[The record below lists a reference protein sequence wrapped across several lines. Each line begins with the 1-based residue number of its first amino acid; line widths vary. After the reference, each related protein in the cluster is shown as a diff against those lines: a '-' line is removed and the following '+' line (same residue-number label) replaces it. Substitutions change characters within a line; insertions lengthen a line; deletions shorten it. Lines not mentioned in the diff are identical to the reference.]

1 MKRIDFNCDMGE
13 SFGVW
18 RMGQDAE
25 VMPWISSASIA
36 CGMHAGDP
44 ATMQA
49 TVALARRHRV
59 AIGAHVSL
67 PDLQGFGR
75 RAMAITPADLHAL
88 VIYQLGA
95 LDGFAR
101 AAGTR
106 LRHVKAHGALYHQ
119 ANADPALAEAFAG
132 ATHAVDPA
140 LRVVTQPDGA
150 LQHAAAARGLS
161 VLREA
166 FVDRGYGADGRL
178 LARGTP
184 GALLTPPQAAAQALA
199 LATRGAIIAFGGVTV
214 PVSAD
219 TLCMHGDRDDAATLA
234 QAIHAVLVG
243 ANIAIEA
250 SP

>member
-49 TVALARRHRV
+49 TVALARRHHV

-75 RAMAITPADLHAL
+75 RTMAITPADLHAL
-88 VIYQLGA
+88 VIYQIGA

-150 LQHAAAARGLS
+150 L
-161 VLREA
+161 
-166 FVDRGYGADGRL
+166 
-178 LARGTP
+178 
-184 GALLTPPQAAAQALA
+184 LTPPQAAAQALA
-199 LATRGAIIAFGGVTV
+199 LATRGTVIALNGATV
-214 PVSAD
+214 PVSVD
-219 TLCMHGDRDDAATLA
+219 TLCMHGDRDDAVTLA
-234 QAIHAVLVG
+234 QAIHAVLAA